1 MFRLKGLP
9 DSAVQSVLLIA
20 VWLSLGLF
28 GLFNGVIA
36 QEGKPYGLAKREP
49 WENTR
54 FVGTPEPPLP
64 YTVGQVFTNQ
74 VWDAPIFIAPEPSSD
89 QLFALLH
96 ESSGKPTEL
105 VVFRDEPKAAERTQ
119 LIELRGRIAYSFC
132 FDPDYADNGQIYLFS
147 NLRMDKF
154 DGSKANRI
162 SRFVVRREPEWSV
175 DPTSEHVIIEWLS
188 RGHDGG
194 GIAFG
199 HDGMLYI
206 STGDGTSDSDKWLSG
221 QTLDDLLGSV
231 LRIDIRDSTPEK
243 PYAIPS
249 DNPFVKLPNARLE
262 LFAYGLRNPWRLTVD
277 KLTGQVWV
285 GNNGQDLW
293 ESVHLVRPGEN
304 YGWSVYEG
312 SHPFYINRKLG
323 PHPLTLPTA
332 EHPHSEARSITGGVV
347 YYGAKW
353 PDLRGHYIYGDYET
367 GKIWGIK
374 HDGEQVVSH
383 RELADTSLAIAGFA
397 TTNTGELLVVDHS
410 SGFYRLIP
418 QPRIRQSAPFPTS
431 LSETGLFADIEAH
444 KMKPGVVDYSV
455 IASGWNDGALVKRW
469 MAVPGDERIG
479 YDRGGAWQFPN
490 GTALVQTL
498 SVEREDHRGL
508 AAPFR
513 VESRIM
519 LRQQN
524 EWVGYSYRWNEAQT
538 NAELVGPAGAKA
550 IFRVADAKSPGQFR
564 RQDWVFPSR
573 ADCMVCH
580 SRAGGFIL
588 GITGA
593 NMNREHTYGAITDS
607 QVRTLSHVGFFHNAS
622 QGRPPRGG
630 ALVDP
635 YDESED
641 LERRVRSYLHIN
653 CAGCHVRSGGG
664 NSMMELGLAN
674 SPRKMHLIE
683 ARPQHD
689 TFGIANAMLVAPGA
703 PGQSV
708 LLQRMNRRGR
718 GQMPPLV
725 SGAVDH
731 AAVELF
737 REWIS
742 GMKPSAVFVK
752 NWKMADLEPALS
764 ELSEVRSLAVGERAY
779 DKAGCAQCHRFEG
792 RGGSVGPD
800 LTGLAKRMNPRAV
813 LESILDPSRTIAEE
827 YMMEQFSMSDGAVHL
842 GQVQEETD
850 TVMRLRSLSAT
861 AAPVTLAKALIESR
875 KKLNLS
881 NMPPGMVNTL
891 TKKQI
896 LDLVAYLLK

>member
-1 MFRLKGLP
+1 MFRLKCLA
-9 DSAVQSVLLIA
+9 DSGVPGVLLLA
-20 VWLSLGLF
+20 VWLSLGL
-28 GLFNGVIA
+28 LAGVIA
-36 QEGKPYGLAKREP
+36 QDGKPYGLAKRER

-54 FVGTPEPPLP
+54 LVGTPEPPLP
-64 YTVGQVFTNQ
+64 FTVEPVYKSQA
-74 VWDAPIFIAPEPSSD
+74 WHAPIFIAPEPGSD
-89 QLFALLH
+89 RMFALLH

-105 VVFRDEPKAAERTQ
+105 VTFRDEPKVAERTQ
-119 LIELRGRIAYSFC
+119 VIELRGRIAYSFC
-132 FDPDYADNGQIYLFS
+132 FDPDYADNGQLYLFS

-162 SRFVVRREPEWSV
+162 SRFIVRREPEWVV
-175 DPTSEHVIIEWLS
+175 DPASEHVILEWAS
-188 RGHDGG
+188 GGHDGG

-243 PYAIPS
+243 PYVIPA
-249 DNPFVKLPNARLE
+249 DNPFVDLPNARPE
-262 LFAYGLRNPWRLTVD
+262 LFAYGLRNPWRLTID
-277 KLTGQVWV
+277 ALTGQVWV

-293 ESVHLVRPGEN
+293 ETVHLVRPGEN

-347 YYGAKW
+347 YHGAKW

-410 SGFYRLIP
+410 SGFYRLIS
-418 QPRIRQSAPFPTS
+418 QPRIRQSAPFPTR
-431 LSETGLFADIEAH
+431 LSETGIFADIEAH
-444 KMKPGVVDYSV
+444 EMKPGVIGYSV

-469 MAVPGDERIG
+469 MTVPGDERIG

-508 AAPFR
+508 AGPFR
-513 VESRIM
+513 VETRIM

-580 SRAGGFIL
+580 SRAGGYVL

-593 NMNREHTYGAITDS
+593 NMNREHTYGTITDR
-607 QVRTLSHVGFFHNAS
+607 QVRTLSHVGFFRNAP
-622 QGRPPRGG
+622 QRPSPRGG

-635 YDESED
+635 YDASAD

-703 PGQSV
+703 PGESV

-764 ELSEVRSLAVGERAY
+764 ELSEVRSLAVGKRAY

-800 LTGLAKRMNPRAV
+800 LTGLAKRMNPREV
-813 LESILDPSRTIAEE
+813 LESVLEPSRTIAEA
-827 YMMEQFSMSDGAVHL
+827 YMMEQFSMSAGAVHL

-850 TVMRLRSLSAT
+850 TMVRLRSLSAT
-861 AAPVTLAKALIESR
+861 SAPVTLAKALIESR

>member
-1 MFRLKGLP
+1 MFRIKYLSDLT
-9 DSAVQSVLLIA
+9 VQGVLLIA
-20 VWLSLGLF
+20 SWLLIGLPS
-28 GLFNGVIA
+28 GVIA
-36 QEGKPYGLAKREP
+36 AQEEKPYGMAKREP

-64 YTVGQVFTNQ
+64 YSVEPVFTNQ
-74 VWDAPIFIAPEPSSD
+74 SWHAPIFIASEPSSD

-96 ESSGKPTEL
+96 QSRGKPTEL
-105 VVFRDEPKAAERTQ
+105 VVFRDEPKPAERTQ

-132 FDPDYADNGQIYLFS
+132 FDPDYTDNGYLYIFS

-154 DGSKANRI
+154 DGGKANRI
-162 SRFVVRREPEWSV
+162 SRFVVQREPEWLV
-175 DPTSEHVIIEWLS
+175 DPASEHVILEWSS

-249 DNPFVKLPNARLE
+249 DNPFVKLPNARPE
-262 LFAYGLRNPWRLTVD
+262 LFVYGLRNPWRLTVD
-277 KLTGQVWV
+277 ALTGQVWV

-293 ESVHLVRPGEN
+293 ETVHLVRPGEN

-312 SHPFYINRKLG
+312 SHPFYSNRKLG

-347 YYGAKW
+347 YHGAKW
-353 PDLRGHYIYGDYET
+353 PNLRGHFIYGDYET

-397 TTNTGELLVVDHS
+397 TTNTGEVLVVDHS
-410 SGFYRLIP
+410 SGFYRLIH
-418 QPRIRQSAPFPTS
+418 QPRISQSAAFPTR
-431 LSETGLFADIEAH
+431 LSDTGLFADTEAH
-444 KMKPGVVDYSV
+444 EMKPGVIGYSV
-455 IASGWNDGALVKRW
+455 IASGWNDGALAKRW
-469 MAVPGDERIG
+469 MAVPGDEQISS
-479 YDRGGAWQFPN
+479 DRGGAWQFPN

-498 SVEREDHRGL
+498 SVEREHHRGL
-508 AAPFR
+508 AVPFR
-513 VESRIM
+513 VETRIM

-538 NAELVGPAGAKA
+538 NAELVDPAGGKE
-550 IFRVADAKSPGQFR
+550 IFRVSDPKSPGQFR

-588 GITGA
+588 GINDA
-593 NMNREHTYGAITDS
+593 NMNREHTYSAITDS
-607 QVRTLSHVGFFHNAS
+607 QVRTLSHIGVFRNAS
-622 QGRPPRGG
+622 QGQPSR
-630 ALVDP
+630 ASSLVDP
-635 YDESED
+635 YDASED
-641 LERRVRSYLHIN
+641 LERRVRSYLHTN
-653 CAGCHVRSGGG
+653 CAGCHIRSGGG

-674 SPRKMHLIE
+674 SLRKMHLIE

-689 TFGIANAMLVAPGA
+689 TFGIANAMIVAPGA

-742 GMKPSAVFVK
+742 GIKPSSVFVK
-752 NWKMADLEPALS
+752 NWKMADLEPALI
-764 ELSEVRSLAVGERAY
+764 ELNEVRSLAVGERAY
-779 DKAGCAQCHRFEG
+779 EKAGCAQCHRFEG

-800 LTGLAKRMNPRAV
+800 LSGLAKRMNPLAL
-813 LESILDPSRTIAEE
+813 LESILDPSRTIAEA
-827 YMMEQFSMSDGAVHL
+827 YMTEQFSMSDGAVHL
-842 GQVQEETD
+842 GQVQKETD
-850 TVMRLRSLSAT
+850 TVVRLRSLSAT
-861 AAPVTLAKALIESR
+861 SAPVTIPKALIESR

-881 NMPPGMVNTL
+881 NMPSGMVNTL

-896 LDLVAYLLK
+896 LDLMAYLLK

>member
-1 MFRLKGLP
+1 MFRLKYLA
-9 DSAVQSVLLIA
+9 DSGVPGVLLLA
-20 VWLSLGLF
+20 VWLSLGL
-28 GLFNGVIA
+28 LTGVIA
-36 QEGKPYGLAKREP
+36 QEGKPYGLAKRER

-54 FVGTPEPPLP
+54 LVGTPEPPLP
-64 YTVGQVFTNQ
+64 FTVEPVYKSQAWHT
-74 VWDAPIFIAPEPSSD
+74 PIFIAPEPGSD
-89 QLFALLH
+89 RMFVLLH

-105 VVFRDEPKAAERTQ
+105 VTFRDEPKVAERTQ
-119 LIELRGRIAYSFC
+119 SIELRGRIAYSFC
-132 FDPDYADNGQIYLFS
+132 FDPDYADNAQLYLFS

-154 DGSKANRI
+154 DGGKANRV
-162 SRFVVRREPEWSV
+162 SRFIVRREPEWSV
-175 DPTSEHVIIEWLS
+175 DPASEHIILEWSS

-243 PYAIPS
+243 PYTIPP
-249 DNPFVKLPNARLE
+249 DNPFVDLPNARPE
-262 LFAYGLRNPWRLTVD
+262 LFAYGLRNPWRLTID
-277 KLTGQVWV
+277 ALTGQVWV

-293 ESVHLVRPGEN
+293 ETVHLVRPGEN

-374 HDGEQVVSH
+374 HDGEKVVSH

-410 SGFYRLIP
+410 SGFYRLIS
-418 QPRIRQSAPFPTS
+418 QPRIRQSAPFPTR
-431 LSETGLFADIEAH
+431 LSETGLFSDTESH
-444 KMKPGVVDYSV
+444 EMKPGVIGYSV

-469 MAVPGDERIG
+469 MAVPGDERIE

-490 GTALVQTL
+490 GTALIQTL

-508 AAPFR
+508 AGPFR
-513 VESRIM
+513 VETRIM

-524 EWVGYSYRWNEAQT
+524 EWVGYSYRWNEAQS

-550 IFRVADAKSPGQFR
+550 IFRVPDAKSPGQFR

-573 ADCMVCH
+573 ADCMACH
-580 SRAGGFIL
+580 SRAGGYVL

-593 NMNREHTYGAITDS
+593 NMNREHNYGAVLDN
-607 QVRTLSHVGFFHNAS
+607 QVRTLSHVGFFRNT
-622 QGRPPRGG
+622 PRNRGSG

-635 YDESED
+635 YDAGAD

-674 SPRKMHLIE
+674 SPRRMRLIE

-689 TFGIANAMLVAPGA
+689 TFGITNAMLVSPGA

-708 LLQRMNRRGR
+708 LLQRLNRRGR

-752 NWKMADLEPALS
+752 NWKMADLEPALAQLES
-764 ELSEVRSLAVGERAY
+764 GRSLESGRRAY
-779 DKAGCAQCHRFEG
+779 DKAGCVQCHRFEG
-792 RGGSVGPD
+792 EGGSVGPD
-800 LTGLAKRMNPRAV
+800 LTGLAKRMKPREV
-813 LESILDPSRTIAEE
+813 LESIIEPSRTLTEA
-827 YMMEQFSMSDGAVHL
+827 YAMVQFTMSDGMVHL
-842 GQVQEETD
+842 GQVREETD
-850 TVMRLRSLSAT
+850 TVVRLRSLSAT
-861 AAPVTLAKALIESR
+861 SAPVTVAKALIESR
-875 KKLNLS
+875 KKLNIS

>member
-1 MFRLKGLP
+1 M
-9 DSAVQSVLLIA
+9 
-20 VWLSLGLF
+20 
-28 GLFNGVIA
+28 
-36 QEGKPYGLAKREP
+36 
-49 WENTR
+49 
-54 FVGTPEPPLP
+54 
-64 YTVGQVFTNQ
+64 
-74 VWDAPIFIAPEPSSD
+74 
-89 QLFALLH
+89 
-96 ESSGKPTEL
+96 
-105 VVFRDEPKAAERTQ
+105 
-119 LIELRGRIAYSFC
+119 
-132 FDPDYADNGQIYLFS
+132 
-147 NLRMDKF
+147 
-154 DGSKANRI
+154 
-162 SRFVVRREPEWSV
+162 
-175 DPTSEHVIIEWLS
+175 
-188 RGHDGG
+188 
-194 GIAFG
+194 
-199 HDGMLYI
+199 
-206 STGDGTSDSDKWLSG
+206 
-221 QTLDDLLGSV
+221 
-231 LRIDIRDSTPEK
+231 
-243 PYAIPS
+243 
-249 DNPFVKLPNARLE
+249 
-262 LFAYGLRNPWRLTVD
+262 FAYGLRNPWRLTID
-277 KLTGQVWV
+277 ALTGQVWV

-293 ESVHLVRPGEN
+293 ETVHLVRPGEN

-347 YYGAKW
+347 YHGAKW

-374 HDGEQVVSH
+374 HDGEKVVSH

-410 SGFYRLIP
+410 SGFYRLIS
-418 QPRIRQSAPFPTS
+418 QPRIRQSAPFPTR
-431 LSETGLFADIEAH
+431 LSETGLFADTEAH
-444 KMKPGVVDYSV
+444 EMKPGVIGYSV

-508 AAPFR
+508 AGPFR
-513 VESRIM
+513 VETRIM

-550 IFRVADAKSPGQFR
+550 IFRVPDAKSPGQFR

-573 ADCMVCH
+573 ADCMACH
-580 SRAGGFIL
+580 SRAGKYVL

-607 QVRTLSHVGFFHNAS
+607 QVRTLSHVGFFRNAS
-622 QGRPPRGG
+622 ESQSRRSG

-635 YDESED
+635 YDASAD

-703 PGQSV
+703 PGESV

-764 ELSEVRSLAVGERAY
+764 ELSEVRSLAVGKRAY

-792 RGGSVGPD
+792 SGGSVGAD
-800 LTGLAKRMNPRAV
+800 LTGLAKRMNPREV
-813 LESILDPSRTIAEE
+813 LESILEPSRTIAEA

-850 TVMRLRSLSAT
+850 TVVRLQKFVSDVGTGHPGQGADREPKKTEPLQH
-861 AAPVTLAKALIESR
+861 AARHGEYTHKETDPRPRGLLAEVIFKAES
-875 KKLNLS
+875 
-881 NMPPGMVNTL
+881 VNCH
-891 TKKQI
+891 
-896 LDLVAYLLK
+896 

>member
-1 MFRLKGLP
+1 MFRLKCLANSGVP
-9 DSAVQSVLLIA
+9 GVLLLA
-20 VWLSLGLF
+20 VWLSPGL
-28 GLFNGVIA
+28 LAGVIA
-36 QEGKPYGLAKREP
+36 QDGKPYSLAKRER

-54 FVGTPEPPLP
+54 LVGTPEPPLP
-64 YTVGQVFTNQ
+64 FTVEPVYKSQAWHT
-74 VWDAPIFIAPEPSSD
+74 PIFIAPEPGSD
-89 QLFALLH
+89 RMFALLH

-105 VVFRDEPKAAERTQ
+105 VTFRDEPKVAERTQ
-119 LIELRGRIAYSFC
+119 AIELRGRIAYSFC
-132 FDPDYADNGQIYLFS
+132 FDPDYADNGQLYLFS

-154 DGSKANRI
+154 DGGKANRI
-162 SRFVVRREPEWSV
+162 SRFIVRPEPEGSV
-175 DPTSEHVIIEWLS
+175 DPASEHIILEWSS

-243 PYAIPS
+243 PYTIPP
-249 DNPFVKLPNARLE
+249 DNPFVDLPNARPE
-262 LFAYGLRNPWRLTVD
+262 LFAYGLRNPWRLTID
-277 KLTGQVWV
+277 ALTGQVWV

-293 ESVHLVRPGEN
+293 ETVHLVRPGEN

-347 YYGAKW
+347 YHGAKW

-374 HDGEQVVSH
+374 HDGEKVVTH
-383 RELADTSLAIAGFA
+383 WELADTSLAIAGFA

-410 SGFYRLIP
+410 SGFYRLIS
-418 QPRIRQSAPFPTS
+418 QPRIRQSVPFPTR
-431 LSETGLFADIEAH
+431 LSETGIFADTEAH
-444 KMKPGVVDYSV
+444 EMKPGVIGYSV

-479 YDRGGAWQFPN
+479 FDRDGAWQFPN

-508 AAPFR
+508 AGPFR
-513 VESRIM
+513 VETRIM

-550 IFRVADAKSPGQFR
+550 IFRVPDAKSPGQFR

-573 ADCMVCH
+573 ADCMACH
-580 SRAGGFIL
+580 SRAGGYVL

-593 NMNREHTYGAITDS
+593 NMNREHNYGAVSDN
-607 QVRTLSHVGFFHNAS
+607 QVRTLSHVGFFRNT
-622 QGRPPRGG
+622 PRNRGGG

-635 YDESED
+635 YDAGAD

-653 CAGCHVRSGGG
+653 CAGCHIRSGGG

-674 SPRKMHLIE
+674 SPRRMRLIE

-689 TFGIANAMLVAPGA
+689 TFGITNAMLVSPGA

-708 LLQRMNRRGR
+708 LLQRLNRRGR

-742 GMKPSAVFVK
+742 DMKPSAVFVK
-752 NWKMADLEPALS
+752 NWKMADFEPSLAQLES
-764 ELSEVRSLAVGERAY
+764 GRSLESGRRAY
-779 DKAGCAQCHRFEG
+779 DKAGCVQCHRFEG
-792 RGGSVGPD
+792 EGGSVGPD
-800 LTGLAKRMNPRAV
+800 LTGLAKRMKPREV
-813 LESILDPSRTIAEE
+813 LESIIEPSRTLTEA
-827 YMMEQFSMSDGAVHL
+827 YAMVQFTMSDGAVHL
-842 GQVQEETD
+842 GQVREETD
-850 TVMRLRSLSAT
+850 TVVRLRSLSAT
-861 AAPVTLAKALIESR
+861 SAPVTLAKALIESR

-891 TKKQI
+891 TKNQI